1 MSYLKTKGI
10 VIREVS
16 TGEADKIITIFSKS
30 NGRISAAARGA
41 RRPKSAFSAGTQ
53 LLSYCDYVLYSGREM
68 YSINS
73 SDVIESFYDI
83 RNDVVR
89 LTYAAHF
96 IDIITDT
103 IKENQPA
110 PKVLQLLLNSLH
122 MLAKTDKSPE
132 LIARIFE
139 IRLLSIVG
147 YAPYVNSCIICGSEE
162 LESCSFSFQKCGF
175 ICNRESCIA
184 NDRFAMQ
191 ITSGTA
197 KAIQYIV
204 YTKIDHL
211 FSFNLSQQVLDE
223 LGRVARRYMR
233 ERLEKDYNKLDFLK
247 NIQI

>member
-103 IKENQPA
+103 IQENQPA